1 MRLLVIG
8 AALALLVGCGGG
20 GNEGGLTSE
29 ENAKLNEAAAMLD
42 NSADGIV
49 APDETGLENR
59 AADANATDDAPLNA
73 Q

>member
-8 AALALLVGCGGG
+8 AALALLAGCGGG

-49 APDETGLENR
+49 APDETGLENG
-59 AADANATDDAPLNA
+59 AADANATDDSSLNA